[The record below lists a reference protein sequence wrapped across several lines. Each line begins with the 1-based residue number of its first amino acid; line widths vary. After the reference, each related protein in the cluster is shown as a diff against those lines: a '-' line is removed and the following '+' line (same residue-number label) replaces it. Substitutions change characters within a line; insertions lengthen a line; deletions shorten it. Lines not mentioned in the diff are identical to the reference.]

1 MADQPEN
8 TAQIG
13 RNPDGTFGLGNPG
26 KPKGSRHKL
35 GEEFIAAMQADFA
48 EHGKDVIEAVRKDRP
63 QDYLKVVASLLP
75 KEHKIIGPMDEMTD
89 DQLAERLGIL
99 EQIIGFARGDGGTVF
114 GSGSR
119 EEKARRPQ

>member
-1 MADQPEN
+1 MMADAEN
-8 TAQIG
+8 TGKIG
-13 RNPDGTFGLGNPG
+13 RNPDGTFGPGNPG

-35 GEEFIAAMQADFA
+35 GEEFLAAMQADFA
-48 EHGKDVIEAVRKDRP
+48 GHGVTVIETVRTERP
-63 QDYLKVVASLLP
+63 QDYLKIVASLLP

-114 GSGSR
+114 ASQGG
-119 EEKARRPQ
+119 EGPTRRPQ